1 MAFSA
6 LVLPG
11 NTLFFEAGR
20 IFCLFVRKKMGY
32 TDQQR
37 ELGGFLREEGND
49 RIIPGTDIRVVKEMF
64 HSKNGLTIPASPRL
78 PGLFR
83 DFFPTV
89 DASEVNDNF
98 SYNIFLPAKPEKGFI
113 ILLHGLN
120 ERTWDKY
127 ILWALRL
134 ASDTRKPVILFPIAN
149 HMNRSPRTWF
159 DRHAMM
165 PAVAARMLSEP
176 GARLTT
182 FANVAL
188 STRLSIS
195 PHLFFLSGYQAVNDI
210 ISLTE
215 EIKSGRHPS
224 IGREGSP
231 DIFAYSIGVMLAQVL
246 MLSRE
251 KPLPPESRLFFFC
264 GGSALN
270 KMNGTS
276 KLIMDSKAFDRLI
289 SYYID
294 EIDEKQKQGG
304 DWLTKIVD
312 ETAVGEGYYA
322 MSSAARLKKVFGDP
336 FRDLD
341 GRVRAV
347 TVSSD
352 RVIPPAG
359 IKEAMLGA
367 DIDTWL
373 PDYPCT
379 HENPFPLFTTGYAGA
394 VDSAFDRLFTSAS
407 AFLA

>member
-1 MAFSA
+1 
-6 LVLPG
+6 
-11 NTLFFEAGR
+11 
-20 IFCLFVRKKMGY
+20 MGY

-37 ELGGFLREEGND
+37 ALGGFLREEGND

-64 HSKNGLTIPASPRL
+64 HSQNGLKMPASPRL
-78 PGLFR
+78 PGIFR
-83 DFFPTV
+83 DFFPTRN
-89 DASEVNDNF
+89 ATEVNNNF
-98 SYNIFLPAKPEKGFI
+98 SYNIFLPENPEKGYI

-127 ILWALRL
+127 IVWALRL
-134 ASDTRKPVILFPIAN
+134 ATDTRKPVILFPIAN

-165 PAVAARMLSEP
+165 PAVAARMLREP
-176 GARLTT
+176 EAQMTT
-182 FANVAL
+182 FANVAM
-188 STRLSIS
+188 STRLSVS
-195 PHLFFLSGYQAVNDI
+195 PHLFFLSGYQTVNDI
-210 ISLTE
+210 ISLIK
-215 EIKSGRHPS
+215 EIKSGLHPS
-224 IGREGSP
+224 IGRGGSP

-251 KPLPPESRLFFFC
+251 TPLPPESRLFFFC

-270 KMNGTS
+270 MMNGTS

-294 EIDEKQKQGG
+294 EIDEVQKHGG

-312 ETAVGEGYYA
+312 ETPVGEGYYA
-322 MSSAARLKKVFGDP
+322 MSSTARLKKVFGDP
-336 FRDLD
+336 FHDLN
-341 GRVRAV
+341 GRLKAV

-359 IKEAMLGA
+359 IREAMSGA
-367 DIDTWL
+367 DIDTWT

-379 HENPFPLFTTGYAGA
+379 HENPFPLLTAEHACA
-394 VDSAFDRLFTSAS
+394 VDSTFDRLFSSAS